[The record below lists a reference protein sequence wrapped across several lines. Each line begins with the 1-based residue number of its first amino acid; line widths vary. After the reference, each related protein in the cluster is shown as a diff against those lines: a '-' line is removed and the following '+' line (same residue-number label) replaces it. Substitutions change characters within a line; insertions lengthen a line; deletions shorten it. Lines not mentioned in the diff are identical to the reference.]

1 MISRNRSVHGV
12 RTPLLALLALAIVAC
27 GGKST
32 VREPTELK
40 DIKNPTLRPVTLWS
54 TSAGNGSGGKV
65 SGLRLNL
72 EADALYTAEV
82 GGTVYAYSRD
92 KGKLLWKVDTG
103 ARVISGPSVSG
114 DQVLVGTLDAEVIAL
129 KRTDGAELWR
139 SKTSSEV
146 IGSPVGSGE
155 IVIARSVDGRVY
167 GLNATAGQRV
177 WTFDRDVPNLVLR
190 GSSAPLLI
198 GGRAYV
204 GMDNGRVASLRIN
217 DGEPVWEQ
225 AISVPSG
232 RTELERITDVDAELL
247 DGPDCIIAASFGGEV
262 ACLEAESGEVLWRR
276 SIRSYSG
283 MAASEDKLFVTDD
296 AGTVWGL
303 DLHTGAA
310 AWKQE
315 GLQYRRLSAP
325 AYFEGHVVVGDF
337 EGYLHW
343 LDPSTGAFVARS
355 RAGSDPI
362 VRAPVPGDDRLYV
375 LNSTGRIAAVMSG
388 KKKD

>member
-1 MISRNRSVHGV
+1 M
-12 RTPLLALLALAIVAC
+12 RTSLLALLALAVVAC

-40 DIKNPTLRPVTLWS
+40 SIKNPALRPVTLWS
-54 TSAGNGSGGKV
+54 VSAGDGSDGKV

-72 EADALYTAEV
+72 EADAIYAAEV

-129 KRTDGAELWR
+129 KRTDGSELWR

-190 GSSAPLLI
+190 GSSAPLVI
-198 GGRAYV
+198 GGRAYI

-217 DGEPVWEQ
+217 DGEQVWEQ
-225 AISVPSG
+225 AIAVPSG

-247 DGPDCIIAASFGGEV
+247 DGPDCILAASFGGEV

-276 SIRSYSG
+276 SIRSYTG
-283 MAASEDKLFVTDD
+283 MAVSEDKLFVTDD
-296 AGTVWGL
+296 VGTVWGL

-315 GLQYRRLSAP
+315 GLLYRRLSGP
-325 AYFEGHVVVGDF
+325 AYFDGHVVVADF

-355 RAGSDPI
+355 RVGSDPI
-362 VRAPVPGDDRLYV
+362 LRAPVAAEDGLYV
-375 LNSTGRIAAVMSG
+375 MNSTGRISAVLSN
-388 KKKD
+388 KKPKE